1 MMAGRRGRPSLST
14 RITPCIWPESPS
26 DVTSAPS
33 RPTAAPVASRTAA
46 HQSSGVDSAHPG
58 RGARTAYE
66 AEPSPRTAPPSA
78 ISSALTEL
86 VPRSR
91 PRSIG
96 ETYPC
101 LWDERFSFIR
111 AHHVLFPLARRKASP
126 SRTRASGSP
135 TTSRHSAVAPMSASF
150 TAPKAGP
157 PSSESAI
164 ISPPF
169 SVPRPLL
176 GYITAPTAHW
186 RRDCASYCGFIAPYS
201 PLSVAYVLTSLST
214 AR

>member
-1 MMAGRRGRPSLST
+1 M
-14 RITPCIWPESPS
+14 
-26 DVTSAPS
+26 
-33 RPTAAPVASRTAA
+33 
-46 HQSSGVDSAHPG
+46 
-58 RGARTAYE
+58 
-66 AEPSPRTAPPSA
+66 APPSA

-91 PRSIG
+91 PRSI
-96 ETYPC
+96 EESYPC

-111 AHHVLFPLARRKASP
+111 AHHVRFPSRGKASP
-126 SRTRASGSP
+126 SRTRTSGSP
-135 TTSRHSAVAPMSASF
+135 TTSRPTPAAPEITRSAPSGVHSSAQIKAW
-150 TAPKAGP
+150 APKAGP
-157 PSSESAI
+157 PSFESAI

-176 GYITAPTAHW
+176 GYVTGLTSASHW
-186 RRDCASYCGFIAPYS
+186 RRDCAYYCGFVAPYP